1 MGFRALIET
10 GGARSIVQHATYIG
24 FGLVKTN
31 PVPKRYDR
39 DYLRA
44 AGQGRIYSN
53 FECKFHWPTDN
64 FFDGYALAV
73 LHRIYNHI
81 IAGC

>member
-10 GGARSIVQHATYIG
+10 DGARSIVQHATYIG

-53 FECKFHWPTDN
+53 FECKFHRPTDN
-64 FFDGYALAV
+64 FFLTGML
-73 LHRIYNHI
+73 
-81 IAGC
+81 